1 MSKFLGQSKD
11 TYGNVTYV
19 IGINENDA
27 EFSTDVRKAILLAS
41 DDKKAINKLCKKHN
55 RFNPTYIKLEK
66 FDSISLMTYSY
77 LNEYE
82 HNFMSD
88 IAKFARK
95 QDEVSLECIE
105 LAKTELNDVR
115 TFDEFSNQAAK
126 LIVEKYNLKKK

>member
-1 MSKFLGQSKD
+1 MSKFLAQSKD

-19 IGINENDA
+19 AGINENDV

-41 DDKKAINKLCKKHN
+41 DDKKVINKLCKKHN

-66 FDSISLMTYSY
+66 FDSINLMAYSY

-105 LAKTELNDVR
+105 LAKTELNVR